1 MTTDANEAVI
11 ETQGLTKHYGK
22 ITAVDQLDLSIQ
34 AGEIYGLLG
43 PNGSGKT
50 TTILMLL
57 GLTEPTAGS
66 ARVLGFDPVR
76 EPLKV
81 KARVG
86 YLPDQVGFYDELTA
100 RENLAYIAKLNAIP
114 RPEAQRRIDEALERM
129 GLADVADR
137 RVSTYSRGMKQRLG
151 LAELLLKRPQV
162 IILDEPTLG
171 LDPEA
176 ARGFLQSI
184 KDLKAEGITILLASH
199 LLHQVQAVCDRV
211 GLFHRGRKVLEGAVP
226 ELARRVLGG
235 AYRIRLQA
243 WARQDLTQTL
253 QQLPGVV
260 SVRREDSTYELEA
273 QSDLRAEVARAVLDA
288 GGQLLTLE
296 LEEPSLDEIYTRYF
310 QEVIAHGT
318 SPDSSAKAEA

>member
-1 MTTDANEAVI
+1 MTTDANEVVI
-11 ETQGLTKHYGK
+11 ETEGLTKHYGE

-100 RENLAYIAKLNAIP
+100 RENLSYIAKLNAIP

-137 RVSTYSRGMKQRLG
+137 RVGTYSRGMKQRLG

-176 ARGFLQSI
+176 AREFLQSI
-184 KDLKAEGITILLASH
+184 KSLKAEGITILLASH

-211 GLFHRGRKVLEGAVP
+211 GLFHRGQKVLEGTVP
-226 ELARRVLGG
+226 ELARQVLGG

-243 WARQDLTQTL
+243 RGPDLTQTL

-260 SVRREDSTYELEA
+260 SIRREDSTYELEA
-273 QSDLRAEVARAVLDA
+273 QSDLRAEAARAVLDA

-296 LEEPSLDEIYTRYF
+296 LEEPSLDEIYARYF
-310 QEVIAHGT
+310 EQLQHEGQPEPQQLQQEG
-318 SPDSSAKAEA
+318 